1 MDEIER
7 KYVEEVRDLLSSVDL
22 KLLELLKT
30 ESKETFMTEEIIK
43 KETKSE
49 SPREI
54 IFEARTYNKFKPCK
68 YKCGGL
74 TAWPVDYK
82 KGDQP
87 LHIHPT
93 DHEILG
99 FSEEGLDGN
108 FHCPV
113 VRKK

>member
-1 MDEIER
+1 M
-7 KYVEEVRDLLSSVDL
+7 EEKEFMKLESNSRDWLIYNLLSERS
-22 KLLELLKT
+22 KLVVTQEIGTGKLENFSIQI
-30 ESKETFMTEEIIK
+30 EHDG
-43 KETKSE
+43 
-49 SPREI
+49 
-54 IFEARTYNKFKPCK
+54 RTYNKFKLCK

-74 TAWPVDYK
+74 TAWPTDYT

-99 FSEEGLDGN
+99 FSEEGLDGS

-113 VRKK
+113 VKKK

>member
-1 MDEIER
+1 
-7 KYVEEVRDLLSSVDL
+7 
-22 KLLELLKT
+22 
-30 ESKETFMTEEIIK
+30 MTD
-43 KETKSE
+43 
-49 SPREI
+49 REI
-54 IFEARTYNKFKPCK
+54 LIKIYNMLSDRGKLVVTQEIGSGKVEPFSIEIKHLERTYNKFKPCK

-74 TAWPVDYK
+74 TAWPIDYK